1 MNVPMFMLRRF
12 YGLHG
17 TELLFK
23 IVLQL
28 YKFIFQAFG
37 WLMFL
42 LLVLYTT
49 KKINKRIA
57 DQLFQFLDMSV
68 VKIWLFQNS
77 ILKFYVGV
85 KILNKILI
93 NEVLHKVELAHCSCL
108 FHYIAGFFIKN
119 SSSRRKV

>member
-1 MNVPMFMLRRF
+1 MVDVF
-12 YGLHG
+12 
-17 TELLFK
+17 
-23 IVLQL
+23 VAC
-28 YKFIFQAFG
+28 FIHHK
-37 WLMFL
+37 
-42 LLVLYTT
+42 

-85 KILNKILI
+85 NILNKILI
-93 NEVLHKVELAHCSCL
+93 NEVLHKVQLAHCSGL
-108 FHYIAGFFIKN
+108 FHYIAGFFIEN

>member
-49 KKINKRIA
+49 KKINKRLA

-93 NEVLHKVELAHCSCL
+93 NEVLHKVELAYWSGL

>member
-68 VKIWLFQNS
+68 VKIWLFQSS

-93 NEVLHKVELAHCSCL
+93 NEVLHKVQLAHFSGL

>member
-1 MNVPMFMLRRF
+1 MNVPMFMLRLF
-12 YGLHG
+12 YGLHR

-77 ILKFYVGV
+77 ILKFYIGV

-93 NEVLHKVELAHCSCL
+93 NEVLHKVELVHCSGL

>member
-93 NEVLHKVELAHCSCL
+93 SEVLHKVELAHCSGL

>member
-1 MNVPMFMLRRF
+1 MNVPMFMLRPF
-12 YGLHG
+12 YGVYG
-17 TELLFK
+17 TKLLFK

-28 YKFIFQAFG
+28 YKFILQAFG

-68 VKIWLFQNS
+68 VKMWLFHNS
-77 ILKFYVGV
+77 ILKFCIGV
-85 KILNKILI
+85 NILNKILI
-93 NEVLHKVELAHCSCL
+93 NEVLHKVELAYCSGL

-119 SSSRRKV
+119 SHSRRKV

>member
-49 KKINKRIA
+49 KKTNKRIA

-68 VKIWLFQNS
+68 
-77 ILKFYVGV
+77 LK
-85 KILNKILI
+85 
-93 NEVLHKVELAHCSCL
+93 CC
-108 FHYIAGFFIKN
+108 FFRIQFSN
-119 SSSRRKV
+119 FV